1 MGDLAGRGVRVL
13 VIGTAIH
20 HGGGLPSVPAARS
33 TAEALAESLAARCG
47 VPAGQ
52 LALVIDPP
60 DVLTVAGAVST
71 AAQEA
76 ESALLIWY
84 VGHGLR
90 GPGGE
95 LYLAA
100 SSTDR
105 LVPGLAAHQAYA
117 LSDLR
122 EALSTCRAP
131 SVVVVLDCCYS
142 GRARLTALPP
152 DPLGELAPVHGVYLL
167 SSAEQ
172 LASAA
177 PGWQHTAFT
186 GQFLRFLDEGDPEAG
201 PMLTLDDSYH
211 HLFRTLRAR
220 GGPLPRRHDAGN
232 AGRLALADN
241 PAHRPDPA
249 ASDEA
254 EPPTP
259 GPSPWRS
266 LQPYREEDARDFF
279 GRDEISAEL
288 LRQAGHRIADPV
300 PMLLLGPSGSG
311 KTSLLH
317 AGMIATIRHDGL
329 PTADGDRV
337 WPAVRAVVTPGRDP
351 LAALFRVVGAAPD
364 GPPENVAELLD
375 GLTPGQP
382 SLVVV
387 DQMEELFTL
396 GADRAARA
404 AFLDGLA
411 ALARPRADGTP
422 RAVVVVALRADLYG
436 AASEEPA
443 FGRLLAGPR
452 VVVGPMSGI
461 ELRRTIEG
469 PAGRAGLDLGDG
481 LAELLLHEL
490 GAGSPRGPEPG
501 ALPLLSHVLFETWR
515 RRVGNRMSV
524 SGYRRSGGLH
534 GAVAKTAEETY
545 EEFDEGARATA
556 RRLLLHLVRVGAD
569 GIDAARP
576 APRAELLVQDT
587 AAETVLEQLAA
598 HRLIVIDPGGVVRI
612 SHEIL
617 LTAWPRLRTWINEDR
632 ARLAARQQIV
642 DSAASWVAGGRDRG
656 DLLSGARLTVA
667 RRALPAGEAS
677 RLGGMER
684 EFLRRSLRL
693 QRLRRGGAALLAVL
707 VLLAGGGAVVAGQQR
722 ARAQRLDAQ
731 VTSRRLAAQANAMRF
746 NRPEEAFSLSLV
758 AYRTAPT
765 AEARQALFAAYADP
779 RPQSI
784 AGHDKPVFNLAYTP
798 DGRTLVSS
806 GHDHR
811 IRLWDVTEPRRPAA
825 RGVIERERSTVVAVS
840 PVGHLLAGASADT
853 LGLWNIADPAHPEP
867 LKTLGTR
874 ASPTLA
880 AAFAPDGRTL
890 ATGGARGTLRLWDVR
905 EPAHP
910 RLWVERTIGASQLQ
924 GVAFS
929 PDGRT
934 LAVAHAIEGGRSE
947 GTLVTLWDVRDP
959 RRPARRAAL
968 PVRTATA
975 LAFSPVEPVLAV
987 GGAFGVMN
995 VWDVTRP
1002 ERPRPFQAD
1011 PLGSPATEGAV
1022 FSLSFR
1028 ADGEQFATAT
1038 TTGGVR
1044 LWRIDRRFTGSTESV
1059 RQTDSLPGRVPGRSV
1074 AFRPDGKG
1082 LADGDDDGTIRV
1094 WSSAVPV
1101 LGGHVNRAIAPVPG
1115 DAVGFGG
1122 RYALVAAGAD
1132 ERAGAR
1138 LWDLTA
1144 RPPAQ
1149 LAEWPPDSPDAVFLP
1164 DDRTVISR
1172 DRRGAGYRLWDLA
1185 DPRHPAFAAELS
1197 WPGPPGAD
1205 LTVAA
1210 SRDGRHLA
1218 LADLRDRSVLLL
1230 DVRDPRAPV
1239 ESSRFVADGPVQGL
1253 VFLGP
1258 ATLSVWGRKDIRL
1271 WDVAD
1276 PARPVPAGVLPGAGA
1291 GGRLLFDDSRHLA
1304 FTAAKEV
1311 GNKPLTR
1318 LWDLTD
1324 PYRPRQGG
1332 DIPMEDMVGDVMV
1345 SDPQTLVVS
1354 ASGGVQTWDIRDFS
1368 NPRIGPALAADS
1380 VGRTLDLSPDGRTL
1394 AAANAVTSSSFVLWR
1409 RTEPGSVFTVF
1420 ATVPGEF
1427 AEFTPDSRAV
1437 LANLPTYG
1445 RSRVLSPGG
1454 GTALWD
1460 LDPDRVYRRLCEVPP
1475 VQLSDAEW
1483 RRYLGAL
1490 ERRTPCP

>member
-13 VIGTAIH
+13 VIGTATH
-20 HGGGLPSVPAARS
+20 HGDGLPSVPAARS
-33 TAEALAESLAARCG
+33 TAEALAESLAACCD

-52 LALVIDPP
+52 LTLVTDPP
-60 DVLTVAGAVST
+60 DVLTIARAVSK

-95 LYLAA
+95 LHLAA

-117 LSDLR
+117 LADLR

-142 GRARLTALPP
+142 GRARLTAPPP
-152 DPLGELAPVHGVYLL
+152 DPLGELSPVHGVYLL

-177 PGWQHTAFT
+177 PGRQHTAFT
-186 GQFLRFLDEGDPEAG
+186 GEFLRFLDEGDPEAG

-211 HLFRTLRAR
+211 HLFRVLRAR

-241 PAHRPDPA
+241 PARRPGPVTV
-249 ASDEA
+249 DES
-254 EPPTP
+254 EPPSP

-266 LQPYREEDARDFF
+266 LQPYREEDERNFF
-279 GRDEISAEL
+279 GRDEISARL
-288 LRQAGHRIADPV
+288 VRQAGRRLADPA
-300 PMLLLGPSGSG
+300 PMLVLGPSGSG

-317 AGMIATIRHDGL
+317 AGMIATIRRDGL
-329 PTADGDRV
+329 PVVGGGRV
-337 WPAVRAVVTPGRDP
+337 WPALRPVVTPGRDP
-351 LAALFRVVGAAPD
+351 LAALFRVVGALPD
-364 GPPENVAELLD
+364 EPPESVAELLD
-375 GLTPGQP
+375 RLAPEQP

-387 DQMEELFTL
+387 DQVEELFTL

-411 ALARPRADGTP
+411 ALAGPRPDGTP
-422 RAVVVVALRADLYG
+422 RAVVVAALRADFYG
-436 AASEEPA
+436 PASEEPA

-452 VVVGPMSGI
+452 VVVGPMSGT
-461 ELRRTIEG
+461 ELRQTIEG
-469 PAGRAGLDLGDG
+469 PAGRAGLELGDG

-490 GAGSPRGPEPG
+490 GAGSQRGPEPG

-515 RRVGNRMSV
+515 RRVGNRLSV
-524 SGYRRSGGLH
+524 SGYRGSGGLT

-545 EEFDEGARATA
+545 EGLDDAARATA
-556 RRLLLHLVRVGAD
+556 RRLLLQLVRVGAD

-576 APRAELLVQDT
+576 LPRAELLTEDA
-587 AAETVLEQLAA
+587 AAEVVLERLAA
-598 HRLIVIDPGGVVRI
+598 HRLVGIDPSGVVRI

-632 ARLAARQQIV
+632 GRLAARQQIV
-642 DSAASWVAGGRDRG
+642 DSTAAWVAGGRDRG
-656 DLLSGARLTVA
+656 DLLSGVRLTVA
-667 RRALPAGEAS
+667 RRALPDGEVA

-684 EFLRRSLRL
+684 EFLRRSLHL

-707 VLLAGGGAVVAGQQR
+707 VLLAGAGAVVAGQQR
-722 ARAQRLDAQ
+722 ARAQRLDDQIA
-731 VTSRRLAAQANAMRF
+731 SRRLAAQANAMRS
-746 NRPEEAFSLSLV
+746 NRPEDAFSLSLA

-779 RPQSI
+779 RPQPV

-806 GHDHR
+806 GHDRR
-811 IRLWDVTEPRRPAA
+811 IRLWDVTEPRRPVA
-825 RGVIERERSTVVAVS
+825 RGVIEREQSTVVAVR

-853 LGLWNIADPAHPEP
+853 FGLWDIADPAHPQP
-867 LKTLGTR
+867 VAMLGTR
-874 ASPTLA
+874 ASPTYA

-890 ATGGARGTLRLWDVR
+890 ATGGAHGTLRLWDVR

-910 RLWVERTIGASQLQ
+910 RLSVERAIGASQLQ

-934 LAVAHAIEGGRSE
+934 LAVAHGIEDGRTE
-947 GTLVTLWDVRDP
+947 GTLVTIWDVRDP
-959 RRPARRAAL
+959 QRPIRRAAL
-968 PVRTATA
+968 PVPSATA
-975 LAFSPVEPVLAV
+975 VAFSPVGPVLAA
-987 GGAFGVMN
+987 GGAGGVMN
-995 VWDVTRP
+995 AWDVTRP
-1002 ERPRPFQAD
+1002 ERPRPIRAD
-1011 PLGSPATEGAV
+1011 VLGSPATEGAV

-1028 ADGEQFATAT
+1028 ADGEQFATAS

-1044 LWRIDRRFTGSTESV
+1044 LWRIDRSLTGSAESV
-1059 RQTDSLPGRVPGRSV
+1059 RQLDSLPGRVPGRSV
-1074 AFRPDGKG
+1074 AFRPDGRG
-1082 LADGDDDGTIRV
+1082 LADGDDEGAIRV

-1101 LGGHVNRAIAPVPG
+1101 LGGHLDPVVAPVPG
-1115 DAVGFGG
+1115 NAVGFAG
-1122 RYALVAAGAD
+1122 RYALVDSGAD
-1132 ERAGAR
+1132 ERVGAR
-1138 LWDLTA
+1138 LWDLSV
-1144 RPPAQ
+1144 RPPAP
-1149 LAEWPPDSPDAVFLP
+1149 LAELPADSPNAVFLP
-1164 DDRTVISR
+1164 DDRTASSQNR
-1172 DRRGAGYRLWDLA
+1172 GGAGYRLWDLT
-1185 DPRHPAFAAELS
+1185 DPRHPTPASELR
-1197 WPGPPGAD
+1197 WPGTPGAD

-1210 SRDGRHLA
+1210 SRDERHLA
-1218 LADLRDRSVLLL
+1218 LADQHDRTVLVL
-1230 DVRDPRAPV
+1230 DISDPRAPV
-1239 ESSRFVADGPVQGL
+1239 ESSRFVADGPVRGL
-1253 VFLGP
+1253 VFLGEG
-1258 ATLSVWGRKDIRL
+1258 TLSVWGPEDIRL
-1271 WDVAD
+1271 WDVTD
-1276 PARPVPAGVLPGAGA
+1276 PVRPVPAGVLPGAAA
-1291 GGRLLFDDSRHLA
+1291 GGRLLYQHSRHVA
-1304 FTAAKEV
+1304 FTATREV
-1311 GNKPLTR
+1311 GNRALTR

-1332 DIPMEDMVGDVMV
+1332 DIPMDDTLGDVMV
-1345 SDPQTLVVS
+1345 TDPETLAVS
-1354 ASGGVQTWDIRDFS
+1354 ASGGVQTWDIRDIS
-1368 NPRIGPALAADS
+1368 NPRVGPVVAADS
-1380 VGRTLDLSPDGRTL
+1380 VGRALDISRDGRTL
-1394 AAANAVTSSSFVLWR
+1394 VATNTVTSASFVLWR

-1437 LANLPTYG
+1437 LANLPVNG
-1445 RSRVLSPGG
+1445 RSRILAPGG
-1454 GTALWD
+1454 GAAVWD
-1460 LDPDRVYRRLCEVPP
+1460 LDPDRVYRQLCEVPP
-1475 VQLSDAEW
+1475 VQLTDAEW
-1483 RRYLGAL
+1483 RRYFGAL
-1490 ERRTPCP
+1490 DRRAPCP